1 MKQPVILDCD
11 GVLLDWET
19 GFRNW
24 VLRHRPTTVFASEY
38 PSDWDL
44 SHWIG
49 CSSDESM
56 ALIQG
61 FNQSAYFGSLG
72 SMPGAARTLYE
83 LERLGH
89 PLFVVTSCSSDPVTS
104 QRRSMN
110 LSVMFAPRFQR
121 VICLD
126 LGVSK
131 LETLRAFQL
140 VYGECVWVEDNL
152 KNALDGFTAGHRSF
166 FLHRPHNHSQWH
178 LAEKGFSPVTHL
190 ENLLDL
196 VSLIK

>member
-1 MKQPVILDCD
+1 MTPVIFDCD
-11 GVLLDWET
+11 GVLLDWEA
-19 GFRNW
+19 GFRAW
-24 VLRHRPTTVFASEY
+24 VLRHRPATVFASEY

-49 CSSDESM
+49 CTPDESM
-56 ALIQG
+56 SLIKG
-61 FNQSAYFGSLG
+61 FNQSAYFGSLV

-83 LERLGH
+83 LERRGH
-89 PLFVVTSCSSDPVTS
+89 PLYVVTSCSSDPVTS

-110 LSVMFAPRFQR
+110 LSVMFSPRFQR

-131 LETLRAFQL
+131 LETLRAFRT
-140 VYGECVWVEDNL
+140 VFGECIWVEDNL

-166 FLHRPHNHSQWH
+166 FLRRPHNEAQWEIE
-178 LAEKGFSPVTHL
+178 EKGISPVKPI

>member
-1 MKQPVILDCD
+1 MTPVILDCD

-19 GFRNW
+19 GFRKW
-24 VLRHRPTTVFASEY
+24 VLRHRPTTAFASKY

-49 CSSDESM
+49 CTPDESM
-56 ALIQG
+56 ALIKE

-72 SMPGAARTLYE
+72 PMPGAARTLYE

-89 PLFVVTSCSSDPVTS
+89 PLFVVTSCSSDPAVRL
-104 QRRSMN
+104 RRERN
-110 LSVMFAPRFQR
+110 FSVIFAAQFQR

-131 LETLRAFQL
+131 LETLRAFRMI
-140 VYGECVWVEDNL
+140 YGECIWVEDNL

-166 FLHRPHNHSQWH
+166 FLRRPHNETQWE
-178 LAEKGFSPVTHL
+178 LEKKGISPVNPI
-190 ENLLDL
+190 ENLADL
-196 VSLIK
+196 LSLI